1 MNSSTVKPSLPM
13 NIQMVDTIT
22 QYKHIQAEVDTAVLE
37 VMASGAYINGPAVK
51 QFQQHLAAW
60 LEVPHVIPCANG
72 TDALQVALMAL
83 GLEPGDEVI
92 TPTFTYIATVEVIAL
107 LRLRPVFV
115 EVLPDTFNMDPS
127 AIEAAITPRTKV
139 IMPVHLFGQAADMG
153 PILDIARRHSLYV
166 VEDTAQ
172 AIGADWIAPDGSRL
186 KAGTIGD
193 IGTTSFYPS
202 KNLGA
207 YGDGGAI
214 FTRNPE
220 LAQTLWIICNHGARV
235 KYYHDSV
242 GVNSRLDSMQAA
254 ILDVKLRH
262 LDAYTEARREA
273 ARRYDRLLAGTP
285 GITLPA
291 WQDDGSHVFHQ
302 YTLRI
307 EGGAARR
314 DAVQRQLAER
324 GVPSMIYYPVPIH
337 LQGGYRQYG
346 YQSGDFPR
354 SEQLAHEVL
363 SLPMHSELDE
373 AQQAYIAQ
381 HLRDILT
388 TL

>member
-1 MNSSTVKPSLPM
+1 M

-22 QYKHIQAEVDTAVLE
+22 QYKHIQAEVDTAVQA

-51 QFQQHLAAW
+51 QFQQNLASW

-115 EVLPDTFNMDPS
+115 EVLPDTFNMDPA
-127 AIEAAITPRTKV
+127 AIEAVITPRTKA
-139 IMPVHLFGQAADMG
+139 IMPVHLFGQTADMG
-153 PILDIARRHSLYV
+153 PILDIARRHGLYV

-220 LAQTLWIICNHGARV
+220 LAQTLWIICNHGAKV
-235 KYYHDSV
+235 KYYHDSI

-273 ARRYDRLLAGTP
+273 ARRYGQLLAGTP
-285 GITLPA
+285 GIALPV
-291 WQDDGSHVFHQ
+291 WQDNGSHVFHQ

-307 EGGAARR
+307 EGGAERR
-314 DAVQRQLAER
+314 DAVQRKLAER

-346 YQSGDFPR
+346 YQAGDFPL
-354 SEQLAHEVL
+354 SEQLAQEVL

-381 HLRDILT
+381 QLRDILT